1 MFLPLLSVGEG
12 VQTPTAIHRG
22 NVSLK
27 IIKIAQRISYP
38 FPCKLLFWETSASF
52 VLIKLR
58 WNPRN
63 SVCFIVF
70 SKRNFVFNDFSTPIF
85 RLFSAAMKILPFGG
99 WVQTHKCRWLT
110 TEGRT
115 L

>member
-27 IIKIAQRISYP
+27 IIKIAHYQ
-38 FPCKLLFWETSASF
+38 FPCKLLFWENSALL

-63 SVCFIVF
+63 RVCFMFF
-70 SKRNFVFNDFSTPIF
+70 SKRNFVFNDFRIPIF
-85 RLFSAAMKILPFGG
+85 RVFSAAMKTLPFGD